1 MSEIYLYAEIL
12 ANIGQVSLYASL
24 QTAKNE
30 ETRIDISSDRRMIT
44 VSHDGDSATM
54 FLPTGIG
61 GNAEVTIPAEKKL
74 DLSLRLELEDLA
86 GLPSLDELKSQ
97 NEYPWLAEDL
107 QVETGIRCKACELE
121 FIKPGYVTTWK
132 DLPSEGWAE
141 MMDLWHCH
149 KPRDEHTG
157 SDGTKAASGKGYA
170 PLSRISAARQ
180 TGLVDVSSFLL
191 HSQDCHNVQVCNINA
206 YNALSPSVLICD
218 APFASRSMG
227 EKKETFSALIEGTYG
242 LVADTIALDRQIRSC
257 LQRDYPLL

>member
-24 QTAKNE
+24 QTAKND

-44 VSHDGDSATM
+44 VSHDGDRASI

-86 GLPSLDELKSQ
+86 GLPSLNELKSR
-97 NEYPWLAEDL
+97 NDYPWLAEDL
-107 QVETGIRCKACELE
+107 QVETSLRCKKCEVE
-121 FIKPGYVTTWK
+121 IIKPGDITIWK

-149 KPRDEHTG
+149 KPHDEQAD
-157 SDGTKAASGKGYA
+157 SNSAEAASGKGYA
-170 PLSRISAARQ
+170 PSSRISAAPQ
-180 TGLVDVSSFLL
+180 TGLLDVSSFLFD
-191 HSQDCHNVQVCNINA
+191 SQDCHNIQVRENI
-206 YNALSPSVLICD
+206 
-218 APFASRSMG
+218 
-227 EKKETFSALIEGTYG
+227 
-242 LVADTIALDRQIRSC
+242 
-257 LQRDYPLL
+257 